1 MKSFIAQKK
10 EKLNK
15 SVLRFYGD
23 KLSYGEFMKLLRKK
37 DISVCGKRVNTDV
50 TVDVGDE
57 IKVYYDESKKNAAAK
72 PLTVAFKDDNLLVA
86 VKPAKTDI
94 YEFESLIKVNYPSA
108 RLAHRLD
115 TNTQGLVVFTLNDVA
130 EKEAFRAFKSRLI
143 KKAYLAEVYGVFSPL
158 SGRLT
163 DYLIKDEKSGTVKIF
178 KTPVAGAVK
187 VITEYE
193 TLETRGETSLL
204 KVDLITGK
212 THQIRAHLA
221 FYGHF
226 IIGDGK
232 YGVNEIN
239 KKYKAKY
246 QRLIAAEIT
255 FNFGDGSPLSY
266 LNGKTVKAD
275 LSAVTFPESGD
286 FYAKGKL

>member
-15 SVLRFYGD
+15 AVLRFYGE

-37 DISVCGKRVNTDV
+37 DVAVCGKRVNRDV
-50 TVDVGDE
+50 TVDIGDE
-57 IKVYYDESKKNAAAK
+57 IKVYFDESKTAINEK
-72 PLTVAFKDDNLLVA
+72 PLAVAYKDENLLVA
-86 VKPAKTDI
+86 VKPAKTEI
-94 YEFESLIKVNYPSA
+94 YDFEKRVRGEYPTA

-115 TNTQGLVVFTLNDVA
+115 TNTCGLVVFTQNVVA
-130 EKEAFRAFKSRLI
+130 EKEAYKAFKERLI
-143 KKAYLAEVYGVFSPL
+143 KKTYIAEVYGVFSPA
-158 SGRLT
+158 SGTLA
-163 DYLIKDEKSGTVKIF
+163 DYLIKDEKSGTVKIY
-178 KTPVAGAVK
+178 KTPKAGAVRI
-187 VITEYE
+187 ITAYE

-239 KKYKAKY
+239 KKHKAKY
-246 QRLIAAEIT
+246 QRLTAAEIT
-255 FNFGDGSPLSY
+255 FNFGEESPLKY
-266 LNGKTVKAD
+266 LNGKTVKI
-275 LSAVTFPESGD
+275 PENETD
-286 FYAKGKL
+286 KF